1 MMAARLMASRRHS
14 GPGAV
19 QGEPDRAG
27 PLILERLRM
36 SASSGRILAD
46 TGSPASPTRA
56 TVPLQSN
63 SLLHRVIIAP
73 GPCVELRES

>member
-1 MMAARLMASRRHS
+1 MMAARLMASRRQS

-19 QGEPDRAG
+19 QKEPDKAG
-27 PLILERLRM
+27 PLTLERLM
-36 SASSGRILAD
+36 STSSGRILAD

-63 SLLHRVIIAP
+63 SLLYRVIIAP